1 MICYKLYTECK
12 NVKWLCREISEVF
25 GGFTVYKTTG
35 FWQGKREKSVCI
47 EVMTNEGHAE
57 HWFTNVLRFK
67 IMGYNKQDC
76 VLITKSEV
84 EVI

>member
-1 MICYKLYTECK
+1 MRIYRVYTQRK
-12 NVKWLCREISEVF
+12 NLKWLCEIISEVW
-25 GGFTVYKTTG
+25 GGFTVYKTIG

-57 HWFTNVLRFK
+57 NWFTDGLRFK
-67 IMGYNKQDC
+67 IMGYNKQDY